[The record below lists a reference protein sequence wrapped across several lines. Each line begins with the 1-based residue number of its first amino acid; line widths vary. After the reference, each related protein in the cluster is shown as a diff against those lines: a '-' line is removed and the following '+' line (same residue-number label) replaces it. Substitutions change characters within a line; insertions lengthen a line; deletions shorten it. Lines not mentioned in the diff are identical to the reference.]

1 MKLEKQICSLEH
13 AKKLKELGAK
23 QESEWIWA
31 IMNIGAGQS
40 AYIYNTVG
48 DKGYH
53 RDVEYSAYTV
63 AELGELLPF
72 KIYSNPI
79 PNPFEL
85 KINKLE
91 NKWEVYYL
99 AYESRE
105 LNNTDLCPTINANT
119 EANARASMLIYLLEN
134 NLTKQEG

>member
-13 AKKLKELGAK
+13 AKKLKELGVK

-53 RDVEYSAYTV
+53 RDEHYSAYTV
-63 AELGELLPF
+63 AELGDILKDYSGNVEYDGKF
-72 KIYSNPI
+72 KKWRIIY
-79 PNPFEL
+79 FESS
-85 KINKLE
+85 
-91 NKWEVYYL
+91 Y
-99 AYESRE
+99 
-105 LNNTDLCPTINANT
+105 TT
-119 EANARASMLIYLLEN
+119 EIIGSEADARAKLLIYLLEN
-134 NLTKQEG
+134 KLLKAKT

>member
-13 AKKLKELGAK
+13 AKKLKELGVK

-48 DKGYH
+48 DKGYY

-63 AELGELLPF
+63 AELGELLPENVLNKNCSIYLDMS
-72 KIYSNPI
+72 KIDNDWY
-79 PNPFEL
+79 
-85 KINKLE
+85 INYRAGCIRADISM
-91 NKWEVYYL
+91 VGV
-99 AYESRE
+99 
-105 LNNTDLCPTINANT
+105 T
-119 EANARASMLIYLLEN
+119 EADARALMLIYLLRN
-134 NLTKQEG
+134 KLIKG

>member
-13 AKKLKELGAK
+13 AKKLKELGVK

-53 RDVEYSAYTV
+53 RDVEYSAFTV
-63 AELGELLPF
+63 AELGEMITKYGKHGNDLPKWDYGWQCPQF
-72 KIYSNPI
+72 MNILHNA
-79 PNPFEL
+79 
-85 KINKLE
+85 E
-91 NKWEVYYL
+91 NIEGQW
-99 AYESRE
+99 
-105 LNNTDLCPTINANT
+105 DLT
-119 EANARASMLIYLLEN
+119 EANARAKMLIYLIENKLLED
-134 NLTKQEG
+134 KI